1 MNILIIGFGSIGQRH
16 LQNLLKKHPSN
27 NYYVLKKSNH
37 NNILIDCK
45 LISGEI
51 NEFYPEVEFV
61 NDIEAISS
69 LDVAFICNNTNEHMF
84 YALKLAKKGVHLF
97 IEKPLSNNIE
107 GYVDLESIVRD
118 KSLVLMVG
126 YQTKFHPVFQKIKKI
141 IKKEKI
147 SFVNSRWLTY
157 LPNFHPY
164 EDYKKSY
171 AAQKSLGGGVLLTLT
186 HEIDMLNS
194 LFGDLKLVNS
204 ISGNY
209 SCLDIDADDYLL
221 ANFKSNN
228 VAISLNLSF
237 SQVKEERVIVINT
250 SDKTVVADFINNTVD
265 VFMLEGEAKKYK
277 FNLKRNELFEKEI
290 DCFFENIVHKKNTI
304 NTIKESLITI
314 KLINKML

>member
-16 LQNLLKKHPSN
+16 LQNLLKNHPSN
-27 NYYVLKKSNH
+27 SYYVLKNSNH

-45 LISGEI
+45 LISGDI
-51 NEFYPEVEFV
+51 KEFYPEVEFV
-61 NDIEAISS
+61 NDIDALNS
-69 LDVAFICNNTNEHMF
+69 LDAAFICNNTHEHMF

-97 IEKPLSNNIE
+97 IEKPLSHNID
-107 GYVDLESIVRD
+107 GYAELESIVRD
-118 KSLVLMVG
+118 KSIVLMVG
-126 YQTKFHPVFQKIKKI
+126 YQTKFHPVFHKIKKI

-171 AAQKSLGGGVLLTLT
+171 AGQKSLGGGVLLTLT

-194 LFGDLKLVNS
+194 LFSDLKLVNS

-228 VAISLNLSF
+228 VAVSLNLSF
-237 SQVKEERVIVINT
+237 SQVKEERVLTINT
-250 SDKTVVADFINNTVD
+250 CDKTIEADFINNTVD
-265 VFMLEGEAKKYK
+265 VFMLEGEVINYK
-277 FNLKRNELFEKEI
+277 FKLKRNELFEKEI
-290 DCFFENIVHKKNTI
+290 DCFFENIAHKKNTI
-304 NTIKESLITI
+304 NTIEESLISM
-314 KLINKML
+314 KLITQML